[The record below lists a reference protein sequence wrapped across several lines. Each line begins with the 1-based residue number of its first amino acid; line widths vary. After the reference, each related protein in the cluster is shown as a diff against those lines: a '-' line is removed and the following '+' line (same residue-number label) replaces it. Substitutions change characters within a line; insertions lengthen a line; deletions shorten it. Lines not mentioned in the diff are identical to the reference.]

1 MRERIEKLEEQA
13 RELSDQAKLQSEL
26 HLIIGRLEDF
36 TSRVKDGLDQ
46 ADWNSKRDIIRALV
60 KRVEV
65 EKGQVNVVF
74 RVDQLPFE
82 SSPARGS
89 LQHCRRRK
97 DVKTKQHWCPL
108 KQDHPSRS
116 ILCKSP
122 TLLTHLTRPTA
133 YEFSGRPNKLLT
145 LVTASWKESLIRQ
158 RVNSRVF

>member
-1 MRERIEKLEEQA
+1 MKKGLSKSTLGSEKPVRRKRKYDEEFKQQA
-13 RELSDQAKLQSEL
+13 LAMVRNGQKSEL

-46 ADWNSKRDIIRALV
+46 ADWNNRRDIIRALV

-65 EKGQVNVVF
+65 EKGRVNVVF

-97 DVKTKQHWCPL
+97 DVKEGRGVARRLLGLTYLLLPV
-108 KQDHPSRS
+108 SFRS
-116 ILCKSP
+116 
-122 TLLTHLTRPTA
+122 A
-133 YEFSGRPNKLLT
+133 
-145 LVTASWKESLIRQ
+145 
-158 RVNSRVF
+158 SRVFP